1 MMAMNLRRHIGT
13 MSQTL
18 QLSENE
24 MEWLSLHMGHNLALH
39 LEFYQLHHSTFG
51 LTRVNMLLT
60 LMEKEKAGL
69 LANNRLSDITID
81 GK

>member
-1 MMAMNLRRHIGT
+1 
-13 MSQTL
+13 
-18 QLSENE
+18 

-39 LEFYQLHHSTFG
+39 LEFYQLHHSTIG